1 MRSRTNYA
9 SVAVAALVLTGAGD
23 ARAQRRGEFGRGYG
37 DPNGFYVP
45 NAWAGNTPYDGR
57 FTFARIKYRGGGRGA
72 GWAHD
77 YPRAESHFMQ
87 IIRSITSIRPFVE
100 AGPIVGG
107 NILALDDPNLMKYP
121 VAYLSEPGGWF
132 PNEKEIEG
140 LRKYL
145 LKGGFVIVDD
155 FDGGGMQGDWYHF
168 VDVMRSV
175 LPTARVQEIPRTHPI
190 FDSFFKIDFEKL
202 VSYGTGDTPGYFA
215 IFENNDSRKRVVMI
229 INFNQDMGDYWEWSD
244 RGFNLAPSNEAYKLG
259 VNYLIYALTH

>member
-1 MRSRTNYA
+1 MTLTIPEGVAPPAA
-9 SVAVAALVLTGAGD
+9 SD
-23 ARAQRRGEFGRGYG
+23 
-37 DPNGFYVP
+37 D
-45 NAWAGNTPYDGR
+45 D
-57 FTFARIKYRGGGRGA
+57 
-72 GWAHD
+72 
-77 YPRAESHFMQ
+77 
-87 IIRSITSIRPFVE
+87 
-100 AGPIVGG
+100 
-107 NILALDDPNLMKYP
+107 LALDDPNLMKYP

-168 VDVMRSV
+168 VDVMRNV

-215 IFENNDSRKRVVMI
+215 IFENNDSRKRVMMI
-229 INFNQDMGDYWEWSD
+229 INFNQDIGDYWEWSAEGLYGSD
-244 RGFNLAPSNEAYKLG
+244 PTNDAYRLG
-259 VNYLIYALTH
+259 VNYIVYALTH